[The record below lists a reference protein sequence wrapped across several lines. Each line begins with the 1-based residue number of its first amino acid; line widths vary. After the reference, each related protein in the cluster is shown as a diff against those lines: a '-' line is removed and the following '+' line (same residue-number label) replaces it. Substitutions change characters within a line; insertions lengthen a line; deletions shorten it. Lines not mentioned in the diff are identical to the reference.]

1 MIILQFVLA
10 QSAEYA
16 QHSGSRVAQLGLLAN
31 HKSVGMTILA
41 LAVLR
46 LGWRLAVRPPRLPAH
61 MPGWQVTVSHLT
73 HWLLYGFLFA
83 LPLTG
88 WLMSSAASYSVSWF
102 GLFTWPDLVAPDTG
116 LRDSMKFIHDLLGKG
131 LFVITVLHILAA
143 CKHHFLDRDDVLRRM
158 TSAMPL
164 LVGGVILAG
173 GTYALT
179 DVGAPTSA
187 AQSATDAPTPAPAG
201 TTGEDGSS
209 AIATPADT
217 GEDTSSAIATPAG
230 TGEDMSSADAVPAET
245 GVAIWQ
251 IDHDASS
258 IRFTAEQ
265 AGADFTGTWTDWS
278 AVMQFDR
285 NALTDSRFDV
295 RIAVAGVDTS
305 DADRDSTLQDPEFFD
320 AESFPTVRFLASEFE
335 ATDAGFTSPATLV
348 VKGSEHPVQFDF
360 TVSID
365 GDQRQLDGTA
375 RLDRLALGVGTGDW
389 ADTEWVGQYVDVTVR
404 VLASVAAGN

>member
-179 DVGAPTSA
+179 DVGAPASSRA
-187 AQSATDAPTPAPAG
+187 V
-201 TTGEDGSS
+201 GSRR
-209 AIATPADT
+209 ADT
-217 GEDTSSAIATPAG
+217 SPCRDDGRRHAASQRNTHPNGRRRVVSNRNTRRHRRGHVVCRRRPLRNRRSDLADRPRREQHPLHGG
-230 TGEDMSSADAVPAET
+230 TGRC
-245 GVAIWQ
+245 GL
-251 IDHDASS
+251 H
-258 IRFTAEQ
+258 R
-265 AGADFTGTWTDWS
+265 
-278 AVMQFDR
+278 
-285 NALTDSRFDV
+285 
-295 RIAVAGVDTS
+295 
-305 DADRDSTLQDPEFFD
+305 
-320 AESFPTVRFLASEFE
+320 
-335 ATDAGFTSPATLV
+335 
-348 VKGSEHPVQFDF
+348 H
-360 TVSID
+360 
-365 GDQRQLDGTA
+365 LD
-375 RLDRLALGVGTGDW
+375 
-389 ADTEWVGQYVDVTVR
+389 
-404 VLASVAAGN
+404 